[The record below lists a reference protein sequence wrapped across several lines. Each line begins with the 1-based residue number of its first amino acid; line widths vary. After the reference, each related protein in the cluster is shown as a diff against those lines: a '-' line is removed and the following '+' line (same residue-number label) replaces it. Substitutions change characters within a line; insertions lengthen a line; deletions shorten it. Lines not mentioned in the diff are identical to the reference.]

1 MEQILLEVPQGL
13 VLRPILCNMFLSD
26 LSLNLNDIDM
36 VSYADDNILYKA
48 FGNIDAVVEGLR
60 ISTKKLFKVK
70 IQLPIKTC
78 FICFDESPLKMTIFF
93 ISSEKL
99 FSFSRY

>member
-1 MEQILLEVPQGL
+1 
-13 VLRPILCNMFLSD
+13 MFLSD

-60 ISTKKLFKVK
+60 ISTEKLFKVK
-70 IQLPIKTC
+70 IQLPKKNC
-78 FICFDESPLKMTIFF
+78 FICFNESPLKMTIFF